1 MALFFTEQDVGSLL
15 TMEAAIEAVEE
26 AFRQLADGQSIN
38 RPRAR
43 VGLPGVMLHV
53 MPAGSAE
60 HGMLG
65 FKAYIATKAGARFL
79 FHLYR
84 ADGELL
90 AVMEADRLGQIRTG
104 AASGVATR
112 FMARPDGSVVGIYGT
127 GWQARSQ
134 LQAVAAVRA
143 IEKAVAFGRDVERR
157 RVFCEEMS
165 QLLDLEVHPAKAPQE
180 VPAEADIL
188 ITATTAR
195 EPVLAGKW
203 LRDGQHINAIGSNM
217 ASRREVDEEVIR
229 RAALIVVDSKEQAL
243 LECGDLIAPIS
254 NGATTWERIPELG
267 EIVQG
272 RVRGRSGPKEVTL
285 FESQGIAIE
294 DVAVARKV
302 YQLGRA
308 RGVGAPLPF

>member
-1 MALFFTEQDVGSLL
+1 MALFFTEEEVGSLL

-90 AVMEADRLGQIRTG
+90 AVMEAGRLGQIRTG
-104 AASGVATR
+104 A
-112 FMARPDGSVVGIYGT
+112 
-127 GWQARSQ
+127 
-134 LQAVAAVRA
+134 VAAVRA
-143 IEKAVAFGRDVERR
+143 IERAVAFGRDVERR

-165 QLLDLEVHPAKAPQE
+165 QLLDLEVHPAKAPRE
-180 VPAEADIL
+180 VPREADIL

-195 EPVLAGKW
+195 EPVLHGKW
-203 LRDGQHINAIGSNM
+203 VRDGQHINAIGSNM
-217 ASRREVDEEVIR
+217 ASRQEIDEEVIR

-254 NGATTWERIPELG
+254 SGATTWERIPELG
-267 EIVQG
+267 EVVRG
-272 RVRGRSGPKEVTL
+272 RIRGRSGPKEVTL

-302 YQLGRA
+302 YELGRA
-308 RGVGAPLPF
+308 RGVGVPLPF